1 MTSKILTIFTRTP
14 LHIGCGSSV
23 GAVDQPVV
31 RERHTSY
38 PVIPGS
44 SIKGVLADL
53 WMEEGKD
60 VRKNVKAGKN
70 GEEVEY
76 IRIKEGDAYKL
87 FGNNESGENAE
98 ARSGKLL
105 IGEGKILAF
114 PVRSA
119 GGGYAWMTCPLVLK
133 RFKLDARE
141 DFEIPEKV
149 SDSEVVLTSK
159 SVLLVGESDEVV
171 FESFPF
177 SKKGD
182 CEADSV
188 ALKLADYVAP
198 GMIFAEVINRLA
210 IVSDT
215 VFAYFVTNM
224 CEIANHNRIDDCT
237 GVVATGALFSQEN
250 VPSET
255 LFYSPLMA
263 DKEYLKIVD
272 DKLGSKDVGWQLQ
285 IGADATTGLG
295 QCTVFTKEV
304 C

>member
-1 MTSKILTIFTRTP
+1 MNTKLLTIFTRTP
-14 LHIGCGSSV
+14 LHVGCGSSV

-31 RERHTSY
+31 RERHTSF

-44 SIKGVLADL
+44 SLKGVLADL
-53 WMEEGKD
+53 WMEEGTD
-60 VRKNVKAGKN
+60 VRKVKAGKN
-70 GEEVEY
+70 GEETEY
-76 IRIKEGDAYKL
+76 IRIKEGNAYKL

-98 ARSGKLL
+98 AKSGKLV

-133 RFKLDARE
+133 RFRLDARAE
-141 DFEIPEKV
+141 FEIPEKV
-149 SDSEVVLTSK
+149 SDSEVVLTSG
-159 SVLLVGESDEVV
+159 SVLPVGESDEVV

-177 SKKGD
+177 SKRKDGL
-182 CEADSV
+182 ADS
-188 ALKLADYVAP
+188 AASKLADYVAP

-224 CEIANHNRIDDCT
+224 CEIANHNRIDDSK
-237 GVVATGALFSQEN
+237 GVVAAGALFSQEN

-263 DKEYLKIVD
+263 EEELLKIVE
-272 DKLGSKDVGWQLQ
+272 DKLGSKNVGWQLQ

-304 C
+304 F